1 MANRD
6 HQRRVELA
14 RAEGYRSYHE
24 RNVAKQAAERGDPS
38 KLRGVDRTLYEA
50 TGRAKFQPGESATP
64 RRTGPAPE
72 RRQIIDTPAGTI
84 LRTTANGR
92 GWGVLEQRLE
102 RMEFGQVTQLVARV
116 STPSGIRSVELFGR
130 GGISVSALNDLIA
143 DAGGL
148 RAAVEFQLAAQY
160 GGGGGDVVG
169 VELVVSG

>member
-24 RNVAKQAAERGDPS
+24 RNMAKQAAERGDPS
-38 KLRGVDRTLYEA
+38 KLRGVDRALHDA

-84 LRTTANGR
+84 LRTTAQGR
-92 GWGVLEQRLE
+92 GWAVIEQRLQ
-102 RMEFGQVTQLVARV
+102 RLEFGTVTQLVAKVRDAGGV
-116 STPSGIRSVELFGR
+116 RSVELFSN
-130 GGISVSALNDLIA
+130 GGITVSALNDLI
-143 DAGGL
+143 DRVGSL
-148 RAAVEFQLAAQY
+148 RRAVEFQLASQY
-160 GGGGGDVVG
+160 GGAGDVVG
-169 VELVVSG
+169 VELVVSA